1 MFLLVEL
8 AVCRQPLQQ
17 VVQMLLTLWLVELA
31 AEAAIIKLGLQA
43 CQARGQDGPLEAAA
57 AVQHRTMVLIL
68 VLVRM
73 ARMVMLSLSH
83 YTKMPYI
90 DQNGLN
96 WTRSDDRMKITC
108 DDGRVVM
115 GNEEMT
121 DEYMVSL
128 SYYVPEPEKSDAERI
143 AELEAKLAALIAKLS

>member
-1 MFLLVEL
+1 
-8 AVCRQPLQQ
+8 
-17 VVQMLLTLWLVELA
+17 
-31 AEAAIIKLGLQA
+31 
-43 CQARGQDGPLEAAA
+43 
-57 AVQHRTMVLIL
+57 
-68 VLVRM
+68 
-73 ARMVMLSLSH
+73 
-83 YTKMPYI
+83 MPYI